1 MYLEKQK
8 FENTQITSPLFW
20 GETGIKGREMMRKNN
35 IMGGTDRELC
45 ERSRKKHNCF
55 IINHPKVI

>member
-1 MYLEKQK
+1 MKISNHKPFVL
-8 FENTQITSPLFW
+8 

-35 IMGGTDRELC
+35 IIGGTDREIC
-45 ERSRKKHNCF
+45 ERSRKKQIIVS